1 MDCLILILVQ
11 ENSNQVP
18 EVTGIGYDGQVTN
31 SAGDFSACTV
41 RDCTV
46 ELATLQL
53 PRYRHSRDLVKTTT
67 PLRLATSPDV
77 TPVVSASGEAGDSVC
92 VGEEGGDVSE
102 CEGADEPMD
111 LSGRSDDSDV
121 DPGYLPPRHPL
132 SSDSDSDAGASFS
145 TSRKVKA
152 GRWRLRLAPAKV
164 SKLGRRAAKVS

>member
-1 MDCLILILVQ
+1 MLDFDSVQ

-18 EVTGIGYDGQVTN
+18 ELVGIAYDGLVAN
-31 SAGDFSACTV
+31 SAGEYSACTV

-53 PRYRHSRDLVKTTT
+53 PKTNTT
-67 PLRLATSPDV
+67 LRLATSRDV

-92 VGEEGGDVSE
+92 VGEVGGGVSE
-102 CEGADEPMD
+102 GEGADEPMD

-152 GRWRLRLAPAKV
+152 GKWHLRVAPAKV
-164 SKLGRRAAKVS
+164 SKLGRRAAKVSWKFCEVLRFF